1 MNSLHSSMAFLFRQK
16 TISTTFLTPAVMVT
30 SIFILVLEFFIRFQR
45 NIQFF
50 LPRLALINFLL
61 RASLIPSRNP
71 NSSKS
76 PHPSSSS
83 SSSSSPISS
92 FTISILVNAFL
103 NWALLLSNILGSP
116 FSRTHSFNQ
125 WIYVI
130 STFLSTLAHYSDE
143 KAIISIDDADGF
155 WETAKLFHFTTC
167 IMNLVGH
174 ILIFS
179 MCQIDSP
186 VSTAFILFT
195 FYKFID
201 ILKSEAISHLSR
213 IAFCSVILL
222 EIFEKL
228 SEMEDISTEFF

>member
-1 MNSLHSSMAFLFRQK
+1 MISFQLSLAQRIRLLNILKTLQK
-16 TISTTFLTPAVMVT
+16 PETIILALL
-30 SIFILVLEFFIRFQR
+30 ILVLEFVIRFEK
-45 NIQFF
+45 NIYFF
-50 LPRLALINFLL
+50 LPRMALINFFL
-61 RASLIPSRNP
+61 RASLIPRRNL
-71 NSSKS
+71 NSVRS
-76 PHPSSSS
+76 PHL
-83 SSSSSPISS
+83 SSSSPISL
-92 FTISILVNAFL
+92 FTIFWLANAIL
-103 NWALLLSNILGSP
+103 NWALLLSNIFGSP

-125 WIYVI
+125 WIYVVT
-130 STFLSTLAHYSDE
+130 TFISTLAHYSDE
-143 KAIISIDDADGF
+143 IAIISINDDADGF

-167 IMNLVGH
+167 VMNLVGH

-179 MCQIDSP
+179 MCQINSP